1 MFNFKHKNKIFDSVC
16 VLSIAFAFS
25 FLLFCWY
32 RLYSTIPL
40 GLSSEYFYRAWDLYD
55 VYDKDG
61 FLSYLNKVFFNFE
74 TLQPGIHPIITS
86 TFLII
91 LKGDWWWA
99 ILLHSICYMFLLVLF
114 VYRFFKDV
122 SNRYFACIFTV
133 LLLLPFSL
141 LRNFMFYNIEVG
153 VLVFGVA
160 ASCYLLQDTNNLS
173 FLKATVFLFLVA
185 LVRPIDG
192 FILSSGLMLLYLLI
206 SVFEKKCSLREVG
219 VYAVAFFVALWTFII
234 PQSFFATIYP
244 LIILTLFFLSRK
256 WIEKKIDFEF
266 QYQLIP
272 IAFVCLFCFFLGPV
286 LSKLLRWTTAG
297 TFLKDFQFAS
307 LFFDAVQ
314 IVFIAPE
321 EQLNLAFLGGLSVFS
336 LLLNRGRLYL
346 LKRHLFLIVPLF
358 FSVLGA
364 IVIRNSAFHYHILGF
379 FLLSVFCVS
388 LILFFQSL
396 VLRFLISLIAC
407 VLIFFHLPNY
417 YSKEF
422 KRIDFWRVFNQRG
435 LIAESG
441 CFAKSYP
448 DSAVIFLNKLKVVDE
463 GFVAS
468 SLHLDPSTSKDNLY
482 FDMFR
487 IKTLARMNNLP
498 FDALI
503 FSQNSSIKVGDLYLT
518 NNYVS
523 ASSHLKYLDSFLVFS
538 SSCTQMQK
546 LFLYKVI

>member
-16 VLSIAFAFS
+16 VLSITFAFS

-40 GLSSEYFYRAWDLYD
+40 GVSSEYFYRAWDLYD

-99 ILLHSICYMFLLVLF
+99 IFLHSIFYLSLLIFF

-122 SNRYFACIFTV
+122 SNRFFSCLFTV

-141 LRNFMFYNIEVG
+141 FRNFMSYSIEVG

-160 ASCYLLQDTNNLS
+160 ASYYLLKNTSTLS
-173 FLKATVFLFLVA
+173 FLKATVFLLLVA

-192 FILSSGLMLLYLLI
+192 FILSSGLMLLYLLV
-206 SVFEKKCSLREVG
+206 SVFEKKCSLREVN
-219 VYAVAFFVALWTFII
+219 VYVIAFLVALWTFII
-234 PQSFFATIYP
+234 PQSFFAIIYP
-244 LIILTLFFLSRK
+244 LIVFTVFFLSRK
-256 WIEKKIDFEF
+256 WIEKKFDFEF

-297 TFLKDFQFAS
+297 TFLKDFHFFS
-307 LFFDAVQ
+307 LFFDAIR
-314 IVFIAPE
+314 IVFVAPE
-321 EQLNLAFLGGLSVFS
+321 EQLSLAFLGGLSVFS
-336 LLLNRGRLYL
+336 LLLNRGQLHV
-346 LKRHLFLIVPLF
+346 LKRHLFLIVPLSL
-358 FSVLGA
+358 SVLGA
-364 IVIRNSAFHYHILGF
+364 IIIRNSAFHYHILGF
-379 FLLSVFCVS
+379 FLLNVFCAS
-388 LILFFQSL
+388 LIMLFRSL
-396 VLRFLISLIAC
+396 VARFVISLFAC
-407 VLIFFHLPNY
+407 MLIFFHFTNY

-422 KRIDFWRVFNQRG
+422 GRIDFWRIFNQRG

-441 CFAKSYP
+441 CLAKSYP
-448 DSAVIFLNKLKVVDE
+448 DSAVSFLNRLKVVDE
-463 GFVAS
+463 GFVS
-468 SLHLDPSTSKDNLY
+468 SRLYLDPSTSKNNLY

-487 IKTLARMNNLP
+487 IKTLVRMNDLP
-498 FDALI
+498 FDVLI
-503 FSQNSSIKVGDLYLT
+503 FSQNSFVEIGDLYLT
-518 NNYVS
+518 NNKVLS
-523 ASSHLKYLDSFLVFS
+523 SSHLKYLDSFLVSS
-538 SSCTQMQK
+538 SSCTQIEN
-546 LFLYKVI
+546 FYLYRVI